1 MKKSIAALLTVLAV
15 LAGTPVCAAT
25 DAGTDYAQAPEVS
38 AQSAIVMEA
47 ATGVVLY
54 EKDADATRPMA
65 STTKLM
71 TALVAAEAGG
81 LDDVV
86 TVPKQAVGIEGSSVY
101 LQEGEH
107 ITVRELIY
115 ATLLC
120 SGNDATE
127 ALAYHYGDG
136 ERSAFVQMMNEKA
149 AELGLQSTQ
158 FENPSGLPADGHYTT
173 ARELAEI
180 GRAVSRNAFLSEVVG
195 TRAVTLQNEDGYT
208 RRYVNHNTLLK
219 LYEYADGMKT
229 GFTKAAGRCLVSSA
243 TKNGVKLICVTLHAP
258 DDWNDHIR
266 MLEYGFSRV
275 SVKEIAAAGTLACH
289 ISVGGGT
296 KALVT
301 AANQA
306 PVTLLAVDGKAV
318 EYTVEFVYPAFVFA
332 PIKRGQALAEA
343 RYYCDGRLVLS
354 VPLAAVEDVEA
365 RPFVSKWEIFRKN
378 FALIMNSVLP

>member
-1 MKKSIAALLTVLAV
+1 M
-15 LAGTPVCAAT
+15 
-25 DAGTDYAQAPEVS
+25 
-38 AQSAIVMEA
+38 
-47 ATGVVLY
+47 
-54 EKDADATRPMA
+54 
-65 STTKLM
+65 
-71 TALVAAEAGG
+71 
-81 LDDVV
+81 
-86 TVPKQAVGIEGSSVY
+86 
-101 LQEGEH
+101 
-107 ITVRELIY
+107 
-115 ATLLC
+115 
-120 SGNDATE
+120 
-127 ALAYHYGDG
+127 
-136 ERSAFVQMMNEKA
+136 
-149 AELGLQSTQ
+149 
-158 FENPSGLPADGHYTT
+158 
-173 ARELAEI
+173 
-180 GRAVSRNAFLSEVVG
+180 
-195 TRAVTLQNEDGYT
+195 
-208 RRYVNHNTLLK
+208 NHNTLLK